1 MSLSDQH
8 RLHQF
13 NERGPDQLPLTPSA
27 TPFGGR
33 SIPSHC
39 FCPTCG
45 ALCAD
50 REEFRSHFVACVAQN
65 GNPSGVYLRDE
76 LRSAG
81 PPSERTKKRNDRL
94 SAVTSERTKKRNDRL
109 SAVPSE
115 RTKKRNDRLSA
126 VPSERTQKRND
137 RLSAV
142 NGVVI
147 PSKLAAGQLPYT
159 GPYQPGDSATLN
171 LSCPLCKGPFGRAD
185 HVKSHFP
192 ACVDRNGNPD
202 GLRWND
208 GLPVLKRGPTPRGGE
223 LVQEGL
229 ML

>member
-13 NERGPDQLPLTPSA
+13 NERGPDQLPLKPSA
-27 TPFGGR
+27 TPSDDR

-45 ALCAD
+45 ARCAD

-65 GNPSGVYLRDE
+65 GNPSGVYLHDE
-76 LRSAG
+76 LRSAR
-81 PPSERTKKRNDRL
+81 PPSERTKKRHDRL
-94 SAVTSERTKKRNDRL
+94 SAVPSERTKKRNDRL

-126 VPSERTQKRND
+126 V
-137 RLSAV
+137 

-147 PSKLAAGQLPYT
+147 PSKLAVGQLPYT
-159 GPYQPGDSATLN
+159 GPCQPGDSATLN

-185 HVKSHFP
+185 HVRSHFP

-208 GLPVLKRGPTPRGGE
+208 GLPVLKRGPTPHGGD

-229 ML
+229 MS

>member
-13 NERGPDQLPLTPSA
+13 NERGPDQLPLKPSA
-27 TPFGGR
+27 TPSGGR

-45 ALCAD
+45 ARCAD
-50 REEFRSHFVACVAQN
+50 REVFRSHFVACVAQN

-76 LRSAG
+76 LRSAR
-81 PPSERTKKRNDRL
+81 PPSERTK
-94 SAVTSERTKKRNDRL
+94 
-109 SAVPSE
+109 
-115 RTKKRNDRLSA
+115 
-126 VPSERTQKRND
+126 KRND

-147 PSKLAAGQLPYT
+147 PSKLAVGQLPYT
-159 GPYQPGDSATLN
+159 GPCQPGDSATLN
-171 LSCPLCKGPFGRAD
+171 LSCPLCKGPFGKMD
-185 HVKSHFP
+185 HVRSRFP

-208 GLPVLKRGPTPRGGE
+208 GLPVLKRGPTPRKSW
-223 LVQEGL
+223 LVREGL
-229 ML
+229 MS

>member
-13 NERGPDQLPLTPSA
+13 NEHSPDQLTRKPCGTLS
-27 TPFGGR
+27 GGR
-33 SIPSHC
+33 PTPNCC

-45 ALCAD
+45 AGCAH

-76 LRSAG
+76 LRSAR
-81 PPSERTKKRNDRL
+81 PLSERTKKTKDRL
-94 SAVTSERTKKRNDRL
+94 N
-109 SAVPSE
+109 
-115 RTKKRNDRLSA
+115 
-126 VPSERTQKRND
+126 
-137 RLSAV
+137 AV

-147 PSKLAAGQLPYT
+147 PSKLAVGQSPWMA
-159 GPYQPGDSATLN
+159 PAQPGYSATLN
-171 LSCPLCKGPFGRAD
+171 FACPLCKGYFSRMD
-185 HVKSHFP
+185 HVRSHFP

-208 GLPVLKRGPTPRGGE
+208 GLPMLKRGPNPRKS
-223 LVQEGL
+223 
-229 ML
+229 

>member
-1 MSLSDQH
+1 MSLSDQP

-13 NERGPDQLPLTPSA
+13 NERGPDQLPLKPSA
-27 TPFGGR
+27 TPSGGR
-33 SIPSHC
+33 SIPNHC

-45 ALCAD
+45 ARCAD

-76 LRSAG
+76 LRTAR
-81 PPSERTKKRNDRL
+81 PPLERTKKKNDRL
-94 SAVTSERTKKRNDRL
+94 SAIPLERTK
-109 SAVPSE
+109 
-115 RTKKRNDRLSA
+115 
-126 VPSERTQKRND
+126 KRND

-147 PSKLAAGQLPYT
+147 PSKLAVGQLPYT
-159 GPYQPGDSATLN
+159 GPCQPGDSATLN
-171 LSCPLCKGPFGRAD
+171 LSCPLCKGPFGKMD

-208 GLPVLKRGPTPRGGE
+208 GLPVLKRGPTPRKN
-223 LVQEGL
+223 
-229 ML
+229 

>member
-1 MSLSDQH
+1 MFSDAEQAHSHEPSPTNDNDLQQDSSTAEWTSLSDQH

-13 NERGPDQLPLTPSA
+13 NERGPDQLPLEPSA
-27 TPFGGR
+27 TPSGGR
-33 SIPSHC
+33 AIPSHC

-45 ALCAD
+45 ARCAD
-50 REEFRSHFVACVAQN
+50 REEFRSHFVACMAQN

-81 PPSERTKKRNDRL
+81 APSERTK
-94 SAVTSERTKKRNDRL
+94 
-109 SAVPSE
+109 
-115 RTKKRNDRLSA
+115 
-126 VPSERTQKRND
+126 KRND

-147 PSKLAAGQLPYT
+147 PSKLAVGQLPYT
-159 GPYQPGDSATLN
+159 GPCQPSDSATLH
-171 LSCPLCKGPFGRAD
+171 LSCPLCKGPFSRPD
-185 HVKSHFP
+185 HVRSHFP

-208 GLPVLKRGPTPRGGE
+208 GLPVLKRGPTPRKN
-223 LVQEGL
+223 
-229 ML
+229 

>member
-1 MSLSDQH
+1 MFTDTEQTDSQEPSPINNSDLQLDSSTDEYMSLSDRH

-13 NERGPDQLPLTPSA
+13 NEHCPDQLTRKPSGTLSVGGPTPNC
-27 TPFGGR
+27 
-33 SIPSHC
+33 C

-45 ALCAD
+45 AVCAH

-76 LRSAG
+76 SSRVR
-81 PPSERTKKRNDRL
+81 PPSARTKKKEDRL
-94 SAVTSERTKKRNDRL
+94 N
-109 SAVPSE
+109 
-115 RTKKRNDRLSA
+115 
-126 VPSERTQKRND
+126 
-137 RLSAV
+137 AV

-147 PSKLAAGQLPYT
+147 PSKLAVGQSPWMAPPQS
-159 GPYQPGDSATLN
+159 GSSATLDFA
-171 LSCPLCKGPFGRAD
+171 CPLCKGYFNKMD

-208 GLPVLKRGPTPRGGE
+208 GLPVLKRGPKANKS
-223 LVQEGL
+223 
-229 ML
+229 